1 MVEKNPGDK
10 RKYLLRFLVLLFMM
24 CLCLSCST
32 GVQPLVTEPNTASDP
47 NAVAEAKQRTR
58 DAAMRSATRSATG
71 GFRPSLE
78 MKENADFLLSPA
90 MLMQEA
96 LSDEIITT
104 YPSE

>member
-1 MVEKNPGDK
+1 MIETDAGSKQ
-10 RKYLLRFLVLLFMM
+10 KYLLRIVALLCLI

-32 GVQPLVTEPNTASDP
+32 IVSPPVTDPNTVGEPNDVTD
-47 NAVAEAKQRTR
+47 AEQRAR
-58 DAAMRSATRSATG
+58 DIAMRSATRAATG

-90 MLMQEA
+90 LLMQEA